1 VAIDNQT
8 NSGQHEYSYMY
19 ASVGN
24 VQYLYDKA
32 GNTTPDQVE
41 GRLYDGGSNMYAYDG
56 ENRLLTV
63 TKTADALSAAC
74 DTSLTLT
81 TGGTGAWIAQT
92 SEYCP
97 DSQPRGQSAF
107 PRGTTGQICS
117 FPWISLDNGQEQ
129 SYDSYTTE

>member
-1 VAIDNQT
+1 
-8 NSGQHEYSYMY
+8 
-19 ASVGN
+19 
-24 VQYLYDKA
+24 
-32 GNTTPDQVE
+32 VE

-92 SEYCP
+92 SEAGVYRVEAERSVYEVHHGIL
-97 DSQPRGQSAF
+97 DTTERMPRGSTRGPGSVPGRAAD
-107 PRGTTGQICS
+107 PRTLRTWLPHGR
-117 FPWISLDNGQEQ
+117 
-129 SYDSYTTE
+129 